1 MSNIY
6 DKSSLVLI
14 PSGTKTGKV
23 YSQKPVSGDGDFTFT
38 RSSAATRVNAS
49 GNIEKETQNLFLQS
63 NQFDTTWSLVNT
75 SVASGQLGY
84 DGSSDAW
91 LFTALATSNCQVR
104 QTISGSGVQSI
115 SIYAKANT
123 SNFLGINAIV
133 GSTNAI
139 AYFDLS
145 SGAVGTINSA
155 VIDANI
161 ESVGG
166 GWYRCSLVYSDTNTQ
181 MRFFLS
187 DADGSASVTNGNSI
201 YIQNAQ
207 LEQGLV
213 ARDYIETTTTAVEG
227 GITDNVPRLDYTDS
241 SCPALLLEPQRTNL
255 LPNSEYIG
263 SSDWDKNGFGTGVAP
278 ILTFGEESP
287 EGLNNAYE
295 ITFNTGAGTSSGNQS
310 NISEGIG
317 GQAAGDYTLSFW
329 AKVSSGTDKII
340 ARGAGGYL
348 YTTCNL
354 TTEWQRFEITEN
366 LATAGTLYADI
377 GLRRGLANEPLNSS
391 VTCQI
396 YGIQMEAGSYATS
409 YIPTYGSSVTR
420 VVEATEK
427 TGISDLIGQTEG
439 TLFVEFEY
447 NSTKDHYWPIVTLM
461 GSSTAELIEIYGG
474 PNSNSMALVMIDNGS
489 NQFSVN
495 TPLSFGAH
503 KVAIAYAENNTAAY
517 VDGVLLGSV
526 DTSCT
531 IPALT
536 QMAIGKFSY
545 TSSYAYGDSIKQTLL
560 FKTRLSNEEL
570 AALTTI

>member
-1 MSNIY
+1 MSIY

-23 YSQKPVSGDGDFTFT
+23 YSQVPVSGDGDFTFT

-570 AALTTI
+570 ADLTTL